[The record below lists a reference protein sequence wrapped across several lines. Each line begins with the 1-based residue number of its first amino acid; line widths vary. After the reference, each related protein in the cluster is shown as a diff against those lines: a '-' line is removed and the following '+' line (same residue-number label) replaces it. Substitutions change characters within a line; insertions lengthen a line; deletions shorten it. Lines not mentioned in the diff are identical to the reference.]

1 MARLIQFLWVLVI
14 LMILSGCNLQN
25 RTPETHIEK
34 ATSTPVTS
42 IGPDQETTVVIPI
55 DQENATVTVNTS
67 ESIPPDPNPPLA
79 LAFIENQTV
88 HFECIDHKTCIPDMN
103 LEGHIHF
110 DPYNLSRVYYWN
122 QESAYITLFST
133 SEVSEKMTIIHSNP
147 QTGDIKSIE
156 SPGEIGY
163 TLMNIAAGRLILARY
178 QGQSLHIVENDLSV
192 TEVDVGVDIYRIIVA
207 GDRIIALNQVPLEKN
222 GQTYVDVSVIDV
234 VSRRAK
240 PERLNL
246 LGLEI
251 LDSRQM
257 PQPSNKYL
265 SHIQGVSGDLKNL
278 YCTFISGNEP
288 RIVKLGT
295 FSVESPGVIA
305 STLEPV
311 APFGYGQY
319 RWMLFRSYLGESE
332 SGISSGSL
340 YDMLTGRSLIDYDQN
355 PEWRRK
361 KLWIVPFGDYFL
373 LGRSDE
379 IILLSLTGT
388 ILERYALPDRWIDQ
402 DYNIVRFEN

>member
-1 MARLIQFLWVLVI
+1 
-14 LMILSGCNLQN
+14 
-25 RTPETHIEK
+25 
-34 ATSTPVTS
+34 
-42 IGPDQETTVVIPI
+42 
-55 DQENATVTVNTS
+55 
-67 ESIPPDPNPPLA
+67 
-79 LAFIENQTV
+79 
-88 HFECIDHKTCIPDMN
+88 MN

-122 QESAYITLFST
+122 QESAYITLFSN

-156 SPGEIGY
+156 SPGEVGY

-207 GDRIIALNQVPLEKN
+207 GNKIIALNQLPLEKN

-234 VSRRAK
+234 VSRQAK

-246 LGLEI
+246 LGLKI

-278 YCTFISGNEP
+278 YCTFISGDEP

-295 FSVESPGVIA
+295 FSVESPGEIA

-388 ILERYALPDRWIDQ
+388 IVERYALPDRWIDQ
-402 DYNIVRFEN
+402 DYNIVRFED